1 MPSLINKPVE
11 TELQRRREEI
21 RRSLSRV
28 NTAGVA
34 VVLVTIALAVAAA
47 VGAFR
52 AARQTELAREANDRG
67 REELWKSYLAQAQA
81 GRLSRVVGSK
91 ASGLE
96 AIAAA
101 AAIRPS
107 VELRN
112 EAIAHLA
119 MLDFE
124 PTSLAWTNVPNIGHS
139 IIDPRLE
146 RFFESDGAGTVR
158 ISRVNERTNS
168 FLLRGTNGTVHG
180 ASFSADGRRLS
191 VVHANRRLVVWDLET
206 RTNACV
212 MSGVTWARFS
222 PTRDV
227 LLALM
232 IDDSV
237 RILEAASGRELGS
250 FKPGGRPAMG
260 AFDST
265 GDRVAIVV
273 KNKLHVWNWK
283 IGDQSEPFETD
294 RDIWSVAWSGHL
306 LAASEGSGEVRVWNL
321 FTKRSRRLQA
331 HQDASNH
338 IFFNPEGDLLLS
350 TSYDGSTKVWD
361 PRTGQL
367 LLTTGHG
374 FAVQFSPDGDRVLFN
389 TQTGWRIWRV
399 IRPVGLA
406 TLDCA
411 TGTAIN
417 VWHAD
422 FSADG
427 RWLAATKDDGMSFF
441 EVAGGRRALFQ
452 PMSQSRT
459 AYFLPDGTNL
469 LTTSTHRIAYW
480 PISVGSM
487 TSNGAGDFRLGKREL
502 ISLTNFNH
510 IESGTLSSDR
520 KQLVIPMSQTEAAL
534 FDLESRREVLR
545 FTKAI
550 LPKLSSI
557 SPDKRWV
564 ATGTFHGWGM
574 TVWDAVSGAKLRDLR
589 DGNTSAYF
597 SPDGRYL
604 VGAGASD
611 YRIYEPGTWKLLHQ
625 VPRESGSDLANLAAF
640 SRDGRSM
647 VAIKQLNRVELL
659 ATDSW
664 KPIASFIPPDPQVV
678 TWPAFSA
685 DDRHLAIATAQ
696 DLVQLWDL
704 KLIRSQL
711 ARLGLDWDSASPDA
725 PAAPVNSP
733 ALATTYFGQRWIS
746 NLILPVSVGVLV
758 VLVCAVFIRQ
768 RQRRLLAAYMEV
780 DQLAEEQKRQL
791 TMAQTELVHSQKM
804 KALGTLAAGIAH
816 DFNNLLSVIRM
827 SNQLTGEAAKGD
839 VDIQENVGEVDH
851 AVQQGKK
858 LVRSM
863 LGYSREEVGEQ
874 TPFGVPELVDDTVAL
889 LSKQFLS
896 GIVLTL
902 ELDRDMSLVRGS
914 RSRLE
919 QILLN
924 LIVNATEAMEEAG
937 ALRIQARQIERLPEM
952 LMLRPHAAP
961 VYLELSVEDS
971 GPGIAPDVLPRIF
984 EPFFTTKHRGA
995 IRGTGL
1001 GLSTVY
1007 AMAEQDGL
1015 GIAVEG
1021 KLGTGAR
1028 FSVFIPVA
1036 AEVRV

>member
-1 MPSLINKPVE
+1 
-11 TELQRRREEI
+11 
-21 RRSLSRV
+21 
-28 NTAGVA
+28 
-34 VVLVTIALAVAAA
+34 
-47 VGAFR
+47 
-52 AARQTELAREANDRG
+52 
-67 REELWKSYLAQAQA
+67 
-81 GRLSRVVGSK
+81 
-91 ASGLE
+91 
-96 AIAAA
+96 
-101 AAIRPS
+101 
-107 VELRN
+107 
-112 EAIAHLA
+112 
-119 MLDFE
+119 
-124 PTSLAWTNVPNIGHS
+124 
-139 IIDPRLE
+139 
-146 RFFESDGAGTVR
+146 
-158 ISRVNERTNS
+158 
-168 FLLRGTNGTVHG
+168 
-180 ASFSADGRRLS
+180 
-191 VVHANRRLVVWDLET
+191 
-206 RTNACV
+206 
-212 MSGVTWARFS
+212 
-222 PTRDV
+222 
-227 LLALM
+227 
-232 IDDSV
+232 
-237 RILEAASGRELGS
+237 
-250 FKPGGRPAMG
+250 
-260 AFDST
+260 
-265 GDRVAIVV
+265 
-273 KNKLHVWNWK
+273 
-283 IGDQSEPFETD
+283 
-294 RDIWSVAWSGHL
+294 
-306 LAASEGSGEVRVWNL
+306 
-321 FTKRSRRLQA
+321 
-331 HQDASNH
+331 
-338 IFFNPEGDLLLS
+338 
-350 TSYDGSTKVWD
+350 
-361 PRTGQL
+361 
-367 LLTTGHG
+367 
-374 FAVQFSPDGDRVLFN
+374 
-389 TQTGWRIWRV
+389 
-399 IRPVGLA
+399 
-406 TLDCA
+406 
-411 TGTAIN
+411 
-417 VWHAD
+417 
-422 FSADG
+422 
-427 RWLAATKDDGMSFF
+427 
-441 EVAGGRRALFQ
+441 
-452 PMSQSRT
+452 
-459 AYFLPDGTNL
+459 
-469 LTTSTHRIAYW
+469 
-480 PISVGSM
+480 
-487 TSNGAGDFRLGKREL
+487 
-502 ISLTNFNH
+502 
-510 IESGTLSSDR
+510 
-520 KQLVIPMSQTEAAL
+520 
-534 FDLESRREVLR
+534 
-545 FTKAI
+545 
-550 LPKLSSI
+550 
-557 SPDKRWV
+557 
-564 ATGTFHGWGM
+564 M

-711 ARLGLDWDSASPDA
+711 ARLGLDWDSALPDA